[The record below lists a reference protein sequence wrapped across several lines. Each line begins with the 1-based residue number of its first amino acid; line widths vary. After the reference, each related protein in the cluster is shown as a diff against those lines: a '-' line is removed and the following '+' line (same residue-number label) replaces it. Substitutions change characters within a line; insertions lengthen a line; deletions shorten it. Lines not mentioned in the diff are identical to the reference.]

1 MLTKKYD
8 ALLYLLFTHNIIDF
22 LRIIADV
29 AVSLRTNKENTK
41 TVFEQLVLNQQQHVQ
56 VEALQCFQ
64 HGQLLISYS

>member
-41 TVFEQLVLNQQQHVQ
+41 LCLNS
-56 VEALQCFQ
+56 L
-64 HGQLLISYS
+64 S